1 MNTPLDEGTDRALRA
16 IGAALVLFAAAV
28 FGYVL
33 VSVWPY
39 TVDDAFIWFRY
50 AENLSAGHGPTFNVE
65 GPRAEGYTG
74 FLWLWVMAIPH
85 WLGMD
90 PVRFAKLAGSAL
102 AVGTLLLTFGFAQR
116 LSGFAAPGVRWIA
129 AGAAVFILA
138 ASHTV
143 QTHAISGMETILYTF
158 LLQLLFCVDL
168 AFHDAGSR
176 RTLLWLPILA
186 LLVGLGRPEGNL
198 AAGIVL
204 GIALLRAPSDRRRRL
219 LRNTLLFA
227 VVPGAAYF
235 AWRLT
240 YYRVFLPLPF
250 YITSSVGLGEPGV
263 KEFGEFVRQIG
274 ITAGVL
280 AAIGSLRCAGR
291 IPGSLLA
298 AVVLML
304 FFLFPSHRIP
314 YHVRY
319 FFPVLPLVCAVAGC
333 GVATLLHGASSWI
346 SGGARRRSAMIA
358 CALALT
364 AAIGLANLTNLRPDG
379 VRKVAAF
386 YGYYTR
392 MLQSRHIALGKTLAN
407 VSRGLGRRPVL
418 AIADAGAV
426 PYYSKWHT
434 IDSFGLN
441 DAHIAVTGDHDPA
454 YVLAQSPDLVILL
467 SWRPKP
473 FKPMFP
479 WEGDLYEAC
488 QRAGMK
494 VLRIYG
500 SKPYALLVMGDPT
513 SEIAKRLHR

>member
-1 MNTPLDEGTDRALRA
+1 MNTPLREGTDRTLRA
-16 IGAALVLFAAAV
+16 IGAALVLLSAAV

-50 AENLSAGHGPTFNVE
+50 AENLSAGFGPTFNVE

-74 FLWLWVMAIPH
+74 FLWLWVMAVPH
-85 WLGMD
+85 WLGID
-90 PVRFAKLAGSAL
+90 PVHFAKLFGSAL
-102 AVGTLLLTFGFAQR
+102 GAGTLLLTFGFAQR
-116 LSGFAAPGVRWIA
+116 LSDFAAPGIRWV
-129 AGAAVFILA
+129 AGGCAVLVLA

-143 QTHAISGMETILYTF
+143 QTHAVSGMETILYTF

-168 AFHDAGSR
+168 AFRDGGSR

-204 GIALLRAPSDRRRRL
+204 ATALLRARADRRGRL

-235 AWRLT
+235 AWRWT
-240 YYRVFLPLPF
+240 YYGVFLPLPF
-250 YITSSVGLGEPGV
+250 YITSSAGLGEPGL
-263 KEFGEFVRQIG
+263 KEFGEFARQIG
-274 ITAGVL
+274 FTAGAL
-280 AAIGSLRCAGR
+280 ALIGSIRSARR

-298 AVVLML
+298 AVALVL
-304 FFLFPSHRIP
+304 FFLFPNHRIP

-333 GVATLLHGASSWI
+333 GVAALLHGASTRI
-346 SGGARRRSAMIA
+346 GGARAR
-358 CALALT
+358 T
-364 AAIGLANLTNLRPDG
+364 AAIGCAVALVAAILLANLPNLRPRG
-379 VRKVAAF
+379 VRATAAF
-386 YGYYTR
+386 FGYYTR
-392 MLQSRHIALGKTLAN
+392 MLESRHIALGKKLAN

-418 AIADAGAV
+418 AIGDAGAV

-441 DAHIAVTGDHDPA
+441 DAHIAVTGDHDPD

-479 WEGDLYEAC
+479 WGGDLYAAC
-488 QRAGMK
+488 RRAGME
-494 VLRIYG
+494 VLRTYG
-500 SKPYALLVMGDPT
+500 VKPYALLVMGNPA
-513 SEIAKRLHR
+513 SEIAKRLRR